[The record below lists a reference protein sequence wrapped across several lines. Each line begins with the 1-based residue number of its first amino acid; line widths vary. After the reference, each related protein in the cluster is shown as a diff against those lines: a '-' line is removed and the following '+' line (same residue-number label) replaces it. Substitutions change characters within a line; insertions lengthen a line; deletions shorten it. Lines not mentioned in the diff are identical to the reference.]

1 MGGAIV
7 EAPEVCVRH
16 VSKSFPSRDGVV
28 EALKD
33 VSFDVGRGEFVSIV
47 GPSGCGKST
56 LLRIIA
62 DLLPPSEGSVSVRGR
77 SPAEAR
83 RNVEFGMVFQ
93 DSALLPWLTVL
104 DNVCM
109 PMRIIKSGQHPDD
122 YKARALELLE
132 LVGLAG
138 FERAYP
144 AQLSGGMKQRVS
156 IVRALL
162 YQPSIILMDE
172 PFGALDEFT
181 RDRLNIELLKAWQR
195 TGTTVIF
202 VTHNI
207 FEALFLSDR
216 VVVMCSRPGT
226 VIHTIEVPFGRPRK
240 FEVKQDINF
249 IRMGAQIRESL
260 GGNVDDSHLH

>member
-1 MGGAIV
+1 M
-7 EAPEVCVRH
+7 ETPEVSIRH
-16 VSKSFPSRDGVV
+16 VSKSFAARDGVV

-62 DLLPPSEGSVSVRGR
+62 DLLPPSEGMVSVRGR

-93 DSALLPWLTVL
+93 DAALLPWLTVL
-104 DNVCM
+104 DNVCL
-109 PMRIIKSGQHPDD
+109 PLRIIRSGQRPGDC
-122 YKARALELLE
+122 KARALELLE

-181 RDRLNIELLKAWQR
+181 RDRLNVELLKVWQR

-226 VIHTIEVPFGRPRK
+226 VIQTIDVPFGRPRR
-240 FEVKQDINF
+240 FEVKQDMDFVRI
-249 IRMGAQIRESL
+249 GSQIRESL
-260 GGNVDDSHLH
+260 GGNVDDSYLG